1 MTVLDFEGSKV
12 SMQVLIIG
20 SSFERA
26 RFLFTWLFAT
36 YQETKVDF
44 FEISSHGQRIC
55 SPQFS
60 WFKQDLILQKVL
72 PSQGLYCHCI
82 MIREAERRELIGDIV
97 KGAEVGKNWVQITL
111 PASCKRDDLLE
122 IESAL

>member
-1 MTVLDFEGSKV
+1 
-12 SMQVLIIG
+12 
-20 SSFERA
+20 
-26 RFLFTWLFAT
+26 
-36 YQETKVDF
+36 
-44 FEISSHGQRIC
+44 
-55 SPQFS
+55 
-60 WFKQDLILQKVL
+60 
-72 PSQGLYCHCI
+72 